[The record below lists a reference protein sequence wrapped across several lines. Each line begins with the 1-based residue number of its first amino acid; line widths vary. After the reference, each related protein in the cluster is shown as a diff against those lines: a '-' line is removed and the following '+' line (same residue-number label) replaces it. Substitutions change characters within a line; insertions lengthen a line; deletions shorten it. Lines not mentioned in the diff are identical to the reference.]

1 MKSEHSLTPYTQ
13 KNLKMDKRLKFK
25 PDIIEVLEEDIGR
38 ILFDIN
44 CSIIFLDLSPRV
56 METNKQMGSN

>member
-1 MKSEHSLTPYTQ
+1 
-13 KNLKMDKRLKFK
+13 MDKRLKFK

-44 CSIIFLDLSPRV
+44 CSNIFLDSPPRIIKIKIK
-56 METNKQMGSN
+56 T